1 MIFGRESSR
10 GVHLRDRNIAT
21 IMRALTK
28 TTPLQLPDLYA
39 FDQPGLF
46 DAKPMPTGEPLMV
59 SIDRLDEDSRKPRT
73 EFPPQD
79 MGELAQDIAQRGV
92 LQPIVV
98 SPADESGRYRI
109 HFGSKRW
116 RAAKQAGLT
125 EVPVIVAARAHD
137 AYDQV
142 AENLKRQ
149 GLSPLE
155 LARFIRGQVDAGESN
170 ATIAKRLAIDQTTV
184 AHHLALLAL
193 PPVLDAALKT
203 GRCTSP
209 RTLYELS
216 KLHTDQPA
224 RVAELVAGDEPI
236 TRHAVA
242 ALRDAAPAAAAD
254 TRAPT
259 PRSPCTDR
267 MAQMIARANGLCDQL
282 DATLLRLNRS
292 GISTVSPDDTVALR
306 QRVAALASRLGA

>member
-184 AHHLALLAL
+184 THHLALLAL
-193 PPVLDAALKT
+193 PPVLDAAMKT

-216 KLHTDQPA
+216 KLHADQPA

-292 GISTVSPDDTVALR
+292 GVSTVSPGDTVALR

>member
-28 TTPLQLPDLYA
+28 KTPLQPPDLYA
-39 FDQPGLF
+39 LDQPGLF
-46 DAKPMPTGEPLMV
+46 DAKPIPTGEPLMV
-59 SIDRLDEDSRKPRT
+59 SIDRLDEDPRNPRT

-79 MGELAQDIAQRGV
+79 MEELAQDIAQRGV

-116 RAAKQAGLT
+116 RAARQAGLT
-125 EVPVIVAARAHD
+125 EVPVIVAARTHD

-142 AENLKRQ
+142 AENLKRH

-155 LARFIRGQVDAGESN
+155 LARFIRGQVDTGESN

-254 TRAPT
+254 TRSPAPI
-259 PRSPCTDR
+259 SPCTDR
-267 MAQMIARANGLCDQL
+267 MVQMIARANGLCDQL

>member
-1 MIFGRESSR
+1 M
-10 GVHLRDRNIAT
+10 GVTVIAT
-21 IMRALTK
+21 LPGDEPAALV
-28 TTPLQLPDLYA
+28 A
-39 FDQPGLF
+39 VSAMVSGLF
-46 DAKPMPTGEPLMV
+46 NTSVMLGEPLMV
-59 SIDRLDEDSRKPRT
+59 SIDRLDEDPRNPRT

-79 MGELAQDIAQRGV
+79 IDELAQDIAKRGV

-116 RAAKQAGLT
+116 RAARQAGLT
-125 EVPVIVAARAHD
+125 EVPVIVATRTHD

-184 AHHLALLAL
+184 THHLALLAL
-193 PPVLDAALKT
+193 PPVLDAAMKT

-216 KLHTDQPA
+216 KLHADQPA

-236 TRHAVA
+236 TRQSVA

-254 TRAPT
+254 TRSST
-259 PRSPCTDR
+259 PISPCPDR
-267 MAQMIARANGLCDQL
+267 MTQMIARANGLCDQL
-282 DATLLRLNRS
+282 EAALLRLNRS
-292 GISTVSPDDTVALR
+292 GISAASRDDTVALR

>member
-39 FDQPGLF
+39 LDQPGLF

-59 SIDRLDEDSRKPRT
+59 SIERLDEDSRNPRT

-170 ATIAKRLAIDQTTV
+170 TTIAKRLAIDQTTV
-184 AHHLALLAL
+184 THHLALLAL
-193 PPVLDAALKT
+193 PPMLDAAMKT

-216 KLHTDQPA
+216 KLHEDQPT

-236 TRHAVA
+236 TRQSVA

-254 TRAPT
+254 TRYPAPI
-259 PRSPCTDR
+259 SPCTDR

-282 DATLLRLNRS
+282 DAALLRLNRS
-292 GISTVSPDDTVALR
+292 GVSTASPDDTVALR